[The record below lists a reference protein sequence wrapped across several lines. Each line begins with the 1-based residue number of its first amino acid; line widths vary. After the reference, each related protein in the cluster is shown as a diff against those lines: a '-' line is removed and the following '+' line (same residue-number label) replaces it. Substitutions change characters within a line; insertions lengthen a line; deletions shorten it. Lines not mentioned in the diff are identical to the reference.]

1 MFYRRPA
8 HRRTSFATPIRRK
21 PSLDFSFGGLIFCFM
36 SLFML
41 LAAVNGQVNLLFGVV
56 GLMFGVLIVSF
67 SISRMVLRR
76 VQVSRVLPERAVV
89 GEPVTITYEFANEKR
104 FWPSLSVCFA
114 ELEGSEG
121 FIRQPLAY
129 MLHAAAG
136 MTATV
141 PTEVI
146 PKRRGLLELD
156 QYQISTSF
164 PFGFIKRATIH
175 TQRDTMIIYPA
186 IGRVNPRLLS
196 LCRAADKSGP
206 TMRPRRGG
214 TDEFYGVKEYRTGE
228 NPRWIYWRRSARTGV
243 LVSKEMTQVSPPR
256 LALLVDTFQKDRSS
270 SSNIGVEKT
279 IAMAASLVS
288 HALESGLLVGL
299 MVWNGQWTGIQ
310 PQRGKR
316 HRRDL
321 LAILARLPLNLDHDA
336 QALLDASREVLKSG
350 MTAVLFTPRDM
361 YMGLSDHGRSGM
373 IVISAASD
381 QAADW
386 FTFPPEIDFAHC
398 MPLNQEPTVIRGR
411 TPPAARR
418 PGVSAAVPLGSG

>member
-1 MFYRRPA
+1 MMFNRRPA
-8 HRRTSFATPIRRK
+8 HRRSSFSTPIRRK
-21 PSLDFSFGGLIFCFM
+21 PSIDFSFGGLIFCCM

-67 SISRMVLRR
+67 SISRMVLRK
-76 VQVSRVLPERAVV
+76 VQVRRLLPDHAVV
-89 GEPVTITYEFANEKR
+89 GEPVTLSYEFINEKR

-121 FIRQPLAY
+121 FVRQPAAY

-136 MTATV
+136 TTSTV
-141 PTEVI
+141 PTEAV
-146 PKRRGLLELD
+146 PKRRGLLALD

-164 PFGFIKRATIH
+164 PFGFIKRASIRTEK
-175 TQRDTMIIYPA
+175 DTMIIYPA
-186 IGRVNPRLLS
+186 IGRVDPRLLS
-196 LCRAADKSGP
+196 LCRAADKTGP

-214 TDEFYGVKEYRTGE
+214 TDEFYGVKEYRSGE

-256 LALLVDTFQKDRSS
+256 LALLVDTFQKGQSAAA
-270 SSNIGVEKT
+270 NAGVEKT
-279 IAMAASLVS
+279 IAMAATLAS
-288 HALESGLLVGL
+288 HALEAGLLVGL
-299 MVWNGQWTGIQ
+299 MAWNGQWAGIQ

-321 LAILARLPLNLDHDA
+321 LAVLARLPLNIERDA

-361 YMGLSDHGRSGM
+361 QMGLTDHGRGGM
-373 IVISAASD
+373 IVISAAGD
-381 QAADW
+381 QSARW
-386 FTFPPEIDFAHC
+386 FNFPQDIDFAHC
-398 MPLNQEPTVIRGR
+398 MPLDQEPTVTRGR
-411 TPPAARR
+411 AAPRPRSPQPAAMR
-418 PGVSAAVPLGSG
+418 

>member
-1 MFYRRPA
+1 MFYRKPA
-8 HRRTSFATPIRRK
+8 HRRISFSTPIRRK
-21 PSLDFSFGGLIFCFM
+21 PSIDFSFGGLIFCCM

-56 GLMFGVLIVSF
+56 GLMFGVLLVSF
-67 SISRMVLRR
+67 SISRMVLRK
-76 VQVSRVLPERAVV
+76 VQIRRLLPEHAVV
-89 GEPVTITYEFANEKR
+89 GEPVTLSYEFTNEKR

-121 FIRQPLAY
+121 FVRQPVAY

-136 MTATV
+136 MLSTV
-141 PTEVI
+141 PTEAV
-146 PKRRGLLELD
+146 PKRRGLLVLD
-156 QYQISTSF
+156 HYQISTSF
-164 PFGFIKRATIH
+164 PFGFIKRASIH
-175 TQRDTMIIYPA
+175 TQRDTMIVYPA
-186 IGRVNPRLLS
+186 IGRVDPKLLS
-196 LCRAADKSGP
+196 LCRAADKTGP

-214 TDEFYGVKEYRTGE
+214 TDEFYGVKEFRTGE

-256 LALLVDTFQKDRSS
+256 LALLVDTYQKGQSAAA
-270 SSNIGVEKT
+270 NTGVEKT
-279 IAMAASLVS
+279 IAMAATLAS
-288 HALESGLLVGL
+288 HALETGLLVGL

-321 LAILARLPLNLDHDA
+321 LAVLARLPLNLDHDA

-361 YMGLSDHGRSGM
+361 QMGLTDHGRGGM
-373 IVISAASD
+373 IVLSAASD
-381 QAADW
+381 QAGRW
-386 FTFPPEIDFAHC
+386 FAFPQEIDFAHC
-398 MPLNQEPTVIRGR
+398 MPLDQEPTVMQGR
-411 TPPAARR
+411 TARRTRAPQPAAAR
-418 PGVSAAVPLGSG
+418 A

>member
-1 MFYRRPA
+1 
-8 HRRTSFATPIRRK
+8 
-21 PSLDFSFGGLIFCFM
+21 
-36 SLFML
+36 ML

-67 SISRMVLRR
+67 SISRMVLRK
-76 VQVSRVLPERAVV
+76 VQIRRLLPEHAVV
-89 GEPVTITYEFANEKR
+89 GDPVAMTYEFTNEKR

-121 FIRQPLAY
+121 FVRQPLAY

-136 MTATV
+136 MTSTV
-141 PTEVI
+141 PTEVV
-146 PKRRGLLELD
+146 PKRRGLLVLD
-156 QYQISTSF
+156 RYQISTSF
-164 PFGFIKRATIH
+164 PFGFIKRASIH

-186 IGRVNPRLLS
+186 IGRVDPKLLS
-196 LCRAADKSGP
+196 LCRAADKTGP

-256 LALLVDTFQKDRSS
+256 LALLVDTFQKDHSDAA
-270 SSNIGVEKT
+270 NIDVEKT
-279 IAMAASLVS
+279 IAMAASLAS
-288 HALESGLLVGL
+288 HALEAGLMVGL

-361 YMGLSDHGRSGM
+361 HMGLTEHGRGGM
-373 IVISAASD
+373 IVISAGSD
-381 QAADW
+381 QAARW

-398 MPLNQEPTVIRGR
+398 MPLDQEPTVVWGQTTAPASRPR
-411 TPPAARR
+411 TA
-418 PGVSAAVPLGSG
+418 AAVPLGH